1 MGLTGTTGSK
11 DQSGG
16 QTSYTNQTS
25 QGIFSGITPNVQTIG
40 MFGSSGES
48 KIKEYL
54 DAGLEAIK
62 TKKAEMLN
70 LDIKLIPVYKQGV
83 LAYAGLAGYLLSPK
97 TNTVT
102 YTVLLIGDTGT
113 PVHTAGGVQN
123 EFTQYVNSANSS
135 FSVDRKPYMPNIWVP
150 SDANN
155 DVAHAMIQNSI
166 AQHCGISVD
175 KLTFVYINGNVVS
188 SLDTL
193 QSKEQKGEVI
203 VGLLASMLVV
213 DSVLAANPGDDFV
226 ITNDITSAYTLQA
239 NFSNSHGRVIT
250 DPITGRVY
258 PAAIISELVFRAK
271 NNNSN
276 KIIQDGPNS
285 TDNEIIHSKTA
296 GYIDFIVNKSVMQTG
311 FVGGSIEL
319 NRIHPVAVLE
329 YTEQI
334 NRLSTPQNTFLS
346 VASWFLAANRPI
358 ALSACLPSD
367 KSFGDIGVLNKYV
380 RQPDGSMG
388 TPISLSDPSISLGD
402 KFEIASKIILGETIL
417 AIDYRL
423 GDPFSTGLRPFVLA
437 SPLETDPNIREG
449 AQLDIITAFH
459 RLTRG
464 EFPMS
469 YPMSEIITD
478 AFILP
483 TGEYEGKVGKRPIED
498 IDLPTLTGAEVGD
511 KAVYEYDA
519 VNKNIQGVNTFIQRI
534 LSVGLLA
541 TNAQITGK
549 KVRIVLNSKFVYAVA
564 AAFERLQNGGI
575 VYTTDMNVVFNAVNG
590 GFAQWANSQNSMLV
604 NQLGMNRHAGYGGW
618 NNSPIPMGF
627 A

>member
-1 MGLTGTTGSK
+1 M
-11 DQSGG
+11 
-16 QTSYTNQTS
+16 
-25 QGIFSGITPNVQTIG
+25 
-40 MFGSSGES
+40 
-48 KIKEYL
+48 
-54 DAGLEAIK
+54 
-62 TKKAEMLN
+62 
-70 LDIKLIPVYKQGV
+70 
-83 LAYAGLAGYLLSPK
+83 
-97 TNTVT
+97 
-102 YTVLLIGDTGT
+102 
-113 PVHTAGGVQN
+113 
-123 EFTQYVNSANSS
+123 
-135 FSVDRKPYMPNIWVP
+135 
-150 SDANN
+150 
-155 DVAHAMIQNSI
+155 
-166 AQHCGISVD
+166 
-175 KLTFVYINGNVVS
+175 
-188 SLDTL
+188 
-193 QSKEQKGEVI
+193 
-203 VGLLASMLVV
+203 
-213 DSVLAANPGDDFV
+213 
-226 ITNDITSAYTLQA
+226 
-239 NFSNSHGRVIT
+239 
-250 DPITGRVY
+250 
-258 PAAIISELVFRAK
+258 
-271 NNNSN
+271 
-276 KIIQDGPNS
+276 
-285 TDNEIIHSKTA
+285 
-296 GYIDFIVNKSVMQTG
+296 
-311 FVGGSIEL
+311 
-319 NRIHPVAVLE
+319 
-329 YTEQI
+329 
-334 NRLSTPQNTFLS
+334 
-346 VASWFLAANRPI
+346 
-358 ALSACLPSD
+358 SACLPSD

-437 SPLETDPNIREG
+437 SPLETDPSIREG